1 MTAPHAFSQARPDI
15 HLHIERLVLDGLPLA
30 PAEVPR
36 FQAALEQELG
46 RRLAAASAPG
56 WPGGAVARLDAGAVH
71 LAAGGSA
78 RTWGRQVA
86 QTLAASLAA
95 PPERAARETGAPE
108 GK

>member
-1 MTAPHAFSQARPDI
+1 MTAPHAISRTRPAV

-30 PAEVPR
+30 AAEVPR
-36 FQAALEQELG
+36 FRAALEQELG
-46 RRLAAASAPG
+46 RLLAAASTPG

-95 PPERAARETGAPE
+95 PPERAARESGAPE
-108 GK
+108 GE

>member
-1 MTAPHAFSQARPDI
+1 MIAPRSSRDPRPAV

-36 FQAALEQELG
+36 FQTALEQELG
-46 RRLAAASAPG
+46 RLLAAAPPSG
-56 WPGGAVARLDAGAVH
+56 GPGGAIAGVDAGAVH

-86 QTLAASLAA
+86 HTLAASLAA
-95 PPERAARETGAPE
+95 PAARATGPTAAPP